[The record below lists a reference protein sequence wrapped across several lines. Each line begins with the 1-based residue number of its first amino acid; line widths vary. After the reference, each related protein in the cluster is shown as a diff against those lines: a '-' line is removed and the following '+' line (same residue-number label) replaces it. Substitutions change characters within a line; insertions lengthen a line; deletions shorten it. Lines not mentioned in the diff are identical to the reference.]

1 MNLQEKLGKLESELN
16 QVFLERSELIRLT
29 LTGILAKTNGFSG
42 GPPGTGKTSLARQLC
57 AAFGGRCFY
66 YLMNATTTPDEL
78 IGPVDIQ
85 ALTDGRGLVRDL
97 SKGLV
102 TADFAI
108 LDEGF
113 KANSPCLN
121 ALLGIMLDRSHVNA
135 GQIVPSD
142 LQSVWICSNELP
154 DEEESLAPFWDR
166 LTLRVWVSD
175 VSRNA
180 KRTIMTRRAGLVSVP
195 TVTTAISRDELALM
209 RGEAIATPLDD
220 TIVNTVLNV
229 TDHLQKEHNLVT
241 STRKHDQLVELLRCY
256 AYASGGKEVDED
268 LLELLEHT
276 LWNRPAERPLIRA
289 ALKKF
294 ADPLTTKA
302 NEILSVAR
310 NLFNDLPARPD
321 GQPAGVWMREVG
333 AVDLQLQEME
343 GKIDEL
349 IASARA
355 SRSKKLKSVRG
366 QIGVFRAQVQ
376 ALVRKAYEPATV

>member
-1 MNLQEKLGKLESELN
+1 MNLQAKLGQLENELN
-16 QVFLERSELIRLT
+16 QVFLERSELIRLS

-78 IGPVDIQ
+78 IGPIDIA

-142 LQSVWICSNELP
+142 LQSIWICSNELP

-180 KRTIMTRRAGLVSVP
+180 KREIMMRRAGLVPVP
-195 TVTTAISRDELALM
+195 TVTTTISRDELTFM
-209 RGEAIATPLDD
+209 REEAIATPLDG

-229 TDHLQKEHNLVT
+229 TDHLQKENGIVT

-256 AYASGGKEVDED
+256 AYASGAKEVDD
-268 LLELLEHT
+268 DHLELLEHV
-276 LWNRPAERPLIRA
+276 LWNRPSERPLIRA

-294 ADPLTTKA
+294 ADPLVTKA
-302 NEILSVAR
+302 NEILSAAR
-310 NLFNDLPARPD
+310 NLFNDLPQRPD
-321 GQPAGVWMREVG
+321 GQSAGVWMREVG

-349 IASARA
+349 IASARPN
-355 SRSKKLKSVRG
+355 RSKKLKSARG
-366 QIGVFRAQVQ
+366 QVGVFRARIQR
-376 ALVRKAYEPATV
+376 LVRKAYEPSAV